1 VARVVKRGLLVVLVA
16 SVLLASVLV
25 GGAGGGTA
33 QHAAVQQDIDP
44 DDVLLT
50 VAVDE
55 GGDAAWTVEYRVRL
69 DDDESEAAFEA
80 YREDLEANTS
90 DYTER
95 FHNRMNATAADAS
108 GATGREMAIRNVSV
122 DASRESLPQQY
133 GVVTYTFEWTN
144 FAAVEGDRVLV
155 GDAVDGLFL
164 DEETTLLL
172 QWPEGYTPVEASPTP
187 DASRERTATWSGPL
201 DFASGEPRL
210 TLAPAEAVGTDGRTA
225 ESAAPLAAALLLVV
239 AVLVVALTARDRG
252 GWPFGGDETGEP
264 VDPTDAALL
273 SNEEQVLALL
283 ERHGGRM
290 KQADVA
296 EELDWTAAKT
306 SQVTKRLREDGE
318 LEAFRLGRENVLEL
332 PDESEI

>member
-1 VARVVKRGLLVVLVA
+1 MARVVKRGLLVALVVA
-16 SVLLASVLV
+16 VLV
-25 GGAGGGTA
+25 GSAGGATA
-33 QHAAVQQDIDP
+33 QRAAVQEEIDP
-44 DDVLLT
+44 DDVLLS

-55 GGDAAWTVEYRVRL
+55 RGDAAWTVEYRVRL
-69 DDDESEAAFEA
+69 DDDESEAAFEEF
-80 YREDLEANTS
+80 REDLETNTS

-95 FHNRMNATAADAS
+95 FHNRMNATAEDAS
-108 GATGREMAIRNVSV
+108 DATGREMSIRNVSV
-122 DASRESLPQQY
+122 DARRESLPQRY

-144 FAAVEGDRVLV
+144 FAAVDGDRIVV

-164 DEETTLLL
+164 DEETTLLVE
-172 QWPEGYTPVEASPTP
+172 WPDGYAQVDASPAP
-187 DASRERTATWSGPL
+187 DASRRRAATWNGPV

-210 TLAPAEAVGTDGRTA
+210 TLGPAEAVGTDGQTA

-239 AVLVVALTARDRG
+239 AVFVAALTAANRER
-252 GWPFGGDETGEP
+252 WPFGGGDPGETGET
-264 VDPTDAALL
+264 VDQTDAALL
-273 SNEEQVLALL
+273 SNEEQVLTLV
-283 ERHGGRM
+283 EQHGGRM

-332 PDESEI
+332 PDEDAT